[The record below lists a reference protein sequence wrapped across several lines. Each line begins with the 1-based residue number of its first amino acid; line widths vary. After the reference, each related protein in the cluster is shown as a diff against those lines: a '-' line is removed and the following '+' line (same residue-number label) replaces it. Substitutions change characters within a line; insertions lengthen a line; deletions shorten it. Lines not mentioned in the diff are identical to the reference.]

1 MRVNLLEFI
10 GRNFFLFNTSLHS
23 NTRWSRLSSQEVS
36 SCIRILKWWDQIKL
50 TEFQYLCRC
59 DQPILVIQPW
69 DATDAQIRE
78 VSGQITNRHWD
89 RQTPV
94 LSSTVRHTGLAL
106 PYYQGSPA
114 CTYFNVRTYKITF
127 ATDVKLWTELNWQ
140 VEKAAPKI
148 CEIYHY
154 PFRAMWINSTVNVRL
169 HTDIIIDYKIF
180 FA

>member
-1 MRVNLLEFI
+1 MSRTTATVVTTVGMRVNLLEFI

-94 LSSTVRHTGLAL
+94 VQWDTQDLRYRIIRGVQRVPISTYELT
-106 PYYQGSPA
+106 
-114 CTYFNVRTYKITF
+114 
-127 ATDVKLWTELNWQ
+127 KLLLRRMSNCGLNW
-140 VEKAAPKI
+140 I
-148 CEIYHY
+148 G
-154 PFRAMWINSTVNVRL
+154 R
-169 HTDIIIDYKIF
+169 
-180 FA
+180 